1 VKPALPERSLPEA
14 KAFNRPYP
22 PSWFDRFTAWVDRLP
37 GPAWLAYL
45 ALAVLGTA
53 MLILAASA
61 GGAYRPGPLLAFHI
75 WVGGQFA
82 YMLALM
88 HYLDRSAGGA
98 LDAFRPVLEGAD
110 RSTIDDLRYRLTT
123 LPPRATLLATLAGAA
138 FGLSLPYFFLGTA
151 IAEPHTLSAAFS
163 PFGFPASSLS
173 FVRFLQAFFVM
184 TEAVSGILI
193 FHTVHQ
199 LGMISRIYAS
209 HTRLN
214 LYRLQPLYAFSVP
227 TGLTSAGLVLYTYA
241 WFSAP
246 RLSSSPSPSA
256 GCWASSSQPWRRRH
270 SPGLFSASIAA
281 WWRRRNS

>member
-184 TEAVSGILI
+184 TEA
-193 FHTVHQ
+193 
-199 LGMISRIYAS
+199 
-209 HTRLN
+209 
-214 LYRLQPLYAFSVP
+214 FSVP